1 MGGGYL
7 RVDPLRE
14 ALAAL
19 DDRDYATAQ
28 RLFTAIGRT
37 DVADAIKDAL
47 AALDR
52 KDYAKAHG
60 LLETLH
66 RKGAAAA
73 QVSGSAHDSPSPS
86 KPATPAGAPMAS
98 DSPNKVQKP
107 VAIPFEVR
115 PIAEPAYRPPLAQAE
130 KARSRRFKPL
140 LAGAALAL
148 LAIFGVSAIYGSPQN
163 WTFPA
168 TKSEALAGLSSAAG
182 VLKADLAAITGQ
194 GGREKERSAAPD
206 LSAALT
212 QQTARLDQ
220 IEHQLGAR
228 LDKLSERDQE
238 SSSRFADVAAR
249 LDKLEKKAALPATP
263 APESADI
270 AARLDK
276 LEKKVALGAA
286 PASEIAGL
294 TTRLNKLEKKAAVAG
309 ASSTYR
315 LPPTATKQSA
325 LMARSEPSASN
336 ETARFADRGPLLR
349 DYSVETVRDGVA
361 VVDSPY
367 GQQGVTPGDSIPG
380 AGRVLR
386 IERRDGDWFVLTSR
400 GLIGRGLGP

>member
-1 MGGGYL
+1 MDVEFEFRERFRARRKRRAHPSLPIVGRKTAGSRDRDFSGGRIGGASSATGARDESEAKAGIAQVADPSVKAEKNSGSGKTASDHEARNLSAAVASFKGAAVDPL

-28 RLFTAIGRT
+28 RLFTAIGRA

-73 QVSGSAHDSPSPS
+73 QVSGSAPDSPSPS

-115 PIAEPAYRPPLAQAE
+115 PIAEAAYRPPLAQAE
-130 KARSRRFKPL
+130 RARSRRFKPL

-220 IEHQLGAR
+220 IEHELGAR

-238 SSSRFADVAAR
+238 VLFQICRCGGEAR
-249 LDKLEKKAALPATP
+249 QTGEKGRLAGDACPGIRRYCG
-263 APESADI
+263 E
-270 AARLDK
+270 AR
-276 LEKKVALGAA
+276 
-286 PASEIAGL
+286 
-294 TTRLNKLEKKAAVAG
+294 
-309 ASSTYR
+309 
-315 LPPTATKQSA
+315 
-325 LMARSEPSASN
+325 
-336 ETARFADRGPLLR
+336 
-349 DYSVETVRDGVA
+349 
-361 VVDSPY
+361 
-367 GQQGVTPGDSIPG
+367 
-380 AGRVLR
+380 
-386 IERRDGDWFVLTSR
+386 
-400 GLIGRGLGP
+400 